1 MALWRHTFVEGV
13 LVISLSLQCGQ
24 TAGYL
29 KNDVGKGLSKLAP
42 LNCSFLVKKNDKKEK
57 FHC

>member
-13 LVISLSLQCGQ
+13 LVILLSLQCGQ

-42 LNCSFLVKKNDKKEK
+42 LNCSFLVKKK
-57 FHC
+57 